1 MRLGAGH
8 PCLNH
13 VVFGVLDLQGCA
25 RQLFVAVGDVGLA
38 DLHLRDRIFDQDD
51 RVAIGVSGLLPCR
64 GHCAVGRHS
73 EGNVG
78 YYQIAVRCDSLAQR
92 VFNACLQALDQVA
105 AVVLGHPLVNDLLF
119 RILNNQVC
127 SRNFLAVGDVGLLN
141 FYVDGL
147 VVHYQDGLAL
157 VVCARRAAAGHI
169 AVLVNAEDSI
179 AGNRISVGS
188 QRLTQRVFNARL
200 QPFNY
205 FRLFAGHPFLHDVFV
220 LVQDLQRRA
229 GQLFIALGDV
239 ALAYG
244 DVGLAVVYDQDL
256 NAVLVLADRAGAGH
270 LAGFSVDGEDG
281 LAGDRIA
288 VRSDG
293 LNQLVL
299 YAGLQAFHIVRF
311 GTGDPGLDD
320 LVFRIQDL
328 HGRTRQFLLIGDID
342 LADLHLRDGVFN
354 QDDSALGHSAGSR
367 YLTGCV
373 DHKGGFCSDRVA
385 QRRDGL
391 LQGVGLAGR
400 QALHFMDVLR
410 GGPLFN
416 DLAVLVDD
424 LDMRAFQLFTVSN
437 VNLVDL
443 HFGNA
448 VRNGVS
454 PFVTG
459 HLGDYRSLIS
469 GNLSFAYRI
478 LDFSIVIKLDQVRPG
493 ILPAILCIQLNSIS
507 KILAVCLQLDH
518 YLFRPAVVLVVIVI
532 PDLLNRNVCRL
543 QRICN
548 TGSADNFVETGNL
561 FFFNCVVD
569 SRLAV
574 CAVLRQILGRECP
587 LAVGAGLHRQGVDGL
602 VAVLDVNRD
611 LLGQQFGAVAL
622 QVPDLLA
629 ADLCQ
634 FRNVDVCNVVVGNYL
649 TEAGRHFFIHRVGDG
664 VLRALLVLR
673 QVAGRELPL
682 VVLAG
687 LDSQRLNCVVALLD
701 IDRDALG
708 HEACVI
714 ALHIPGLFTGDLHG
728 LQRVGNAGA
737 LGNLLE
743 ARDRFFVSRVDDL
756 GLSVCAVLRQIL
768 GRECPLAVGA
778 GLHRQGVDG
787 LVAVLDVNRDLLGQQ
802 FGAVALQVPDLLAA
816 DLCQF
821 RNVDVCNVVVGNYLT
836 EAGRHFF
843 IHRVGDGV
851 LRALLVLRQV
861 AGRELP
867 LVVLAGLDSQ
877 RLNCVV
883 ALLDIDRDALGHEAC
898 VIALHI
904 PGLFAGDLHGL
915 QRVGNLRPVKNLL
928 KSGHRFFIDGI
939 VDQCLTVSAIL
950 RQILGS
956 EAPSSFRA
964 RPYLKGFN
972 SLIAVLD
979 IDCDL
984 FRQQFWAVALQLP
997 GLLAPDFSCL
1007 QIVCDVIAVNTFF
1020 ESVRNLFIDG
1030 VIDQC
1035 CAVSLIHREFSGRV
1049 FPIVIFPGDYIQCIN
1064 NLCTVLDIDCNAC
1077 RDIAGISTSQVPCL
1091 MAADSGRLQGILHSV
1106 CEASIRCFGDFG
1118 RVVRN
1123 CVFGDR
1129 VINVLTTGLLRQA
1142 VPLKGPVI
1150 FLIQFDGRCLC
1161 TVSQQ
1166 VDSHAGRTITVP
1178 VVAVFP
1184 NLGHF
1189 DLRLFGCMG
1198 ICDGVREGSVS
1209 SLCNLRRVVGY
1220 CVFRN
1225 RIVNSSTVG
1234 ILVQIGPGMCPAVA
1248 CIQLNGTNLCT
1259 VSQQV
1264 DRNAGQTIAILVVGV
1279 FPLLRNRNLGLLRCM
1294 AVGQGSDRT
1303 ISGSIR

>member
-1 MRLGAGH
+1 MRLVIFNNKHFDA
-8 PCLNH
+8 
-13 VVFGVLDLQGCA
+13 VFVLAVCA
-25 RQLFVAVGDVGLA
+25 VAGDVTLCINAEGC
-38 DLHLRDRIFDQDD
+38 HTRD
-51 RVAIGVSGLLPCR
+51 GVSIRSNG
-64 GHCAVGRHS
+64 
-73 EGNVG
+73 
-78 YYQIAVRCDSLAQR
+78 
-92 VFNACLQALDQVA
+92 FNQ
-105 AVVLGHPLVNDLLF
+105 LVSHAGC
-119 RILNNQVC
+119 QT
-127 SRNFLAVGDVGLLN
+127 
-141 FYVDGL
+141 FYII
-147 VVHYQDGLAL
+147 
-157 VVCARRAAAGHI
+157 RF
-169 AVLVNAEDSI
+169 I
-179 AGNRISVGS
+179 AGN
-188 QRLTQRVFNARL
+188 
-200 QPFNY
+200 
-205 FRLFAGHPFLHDVFV
+205 
-220 LVQDLQRRA
+220 
-229 GQLFIALGDV
+229 
-239 ALAYG
+239 
-244 DVGLAVVYDQDL
+244 
-256 NAVLVLADRAGAGH
+256 
-270 LAGFSVDGEDG
+270 
-281 LAGDRIA
+281 
-288 VRSDG
+288 
-293 LNQLVL
+293 
-299 YAGLQAFHIVRF
+299 
-311 GTGDPGLDD
+311 PGLDD

-391 LQGVGLAGR
+391 LQGVGLAGM

-410 GGPLFN
+410 GVPLFN

-424 LDMRAFQLFTVSN
+424 LDMRAFQLCAVGNIHLADLHFSQRIFNQDHSVFGHAAGSRYLTGCVDHEGGFRSDRVAQGRHGLLQGVGFAGVQTVYFMDILRGCPLFNNLASLVDDLDMCAFQLFTVSN

-561 FFFNCVVD
+561 FFFNCVID

-687 LDSQRLNCVVALLD
+687 GHGQRLNNVVALLD
-701 IDRDALG
+701 VDRDALG

-714 ALHIPGLFTGDLHG
+714 ALHIPGLFAGDLHG

-756 GLSVCAVLRQIL
+756 GLSVRAVLRQILGRECPLAVGAGLHRQGVDGLVAVLDVDRNLFGQQLVAVTLQVPDLFAAYGRCLRNVGVCNVVAGDYLTEARGHFFIHRVGDFICGALLVLRQVAGGERPLVVLASLDSQRLNSVVALLDVDRDALGHEACVIALHIPGLFAGDLHGLQRVGNAGALGNLLEARDRFFVSRVDDLGLSVRAVLRQIL

-816 DLCQF
+816 D
-821 RNVDVCNVVVGNYLT
+821 
-836 EAGRHFF
+836 
-843 IHRVGDGV
+843 
-851 LRALLVLRQV
+851 
-861 AGRELP
+861 
-867 LVVLAGLDSQ
+867 
-877 RLNCVV
+877 
-883 ALLDIDRDALGHEAC
+883 
-898 VIALHI
+898 
-904 PGLFAGDLHGL
+904 
-915 QRVGNLRPVKNLL
+915 
-928 KSGHRFFIDGI
+928 
-939 VDQCLTVSAIL
+939 
-950 RQILGS
+950 
-956 EAPSSFRA
+956 
-964 RPYLKGFN
+964 
-972 SLIAVLD
+972 
-979 IDCDL
+979 
-984 FRQQFWAVALQLP
+984 
-997 GLLAPDFSCL
+997 FSCL
-1007 QIVCDVIAVNTFF
+1007 
-1020 ESVRNLFIDG
+1020 
-1030 VIDQC
+1030 
-1035 CAVSLIHREFSGRV
+1035 
-1049 FPIVIFPGDYIQCIN
+1049 
-1064 NLCTVLDIDCNAC
+1064 
-1077 RDIAGISTSQVPCL
+1077 
-1091 MAADSGRLQGILHSV
+1091 
-1106 CEASIRCFGDFG
+1106 
-1118 RVVRN
+1118 
-1123 CVFGDR
+1123 
-1129 VINVLTTGLLRQA
+1129 
-1142 VPLKGPVI
+1142 
-1150 FLIQFDGRCLC
+1150 
-1161 TVSQQ
+1161 
-1166 VDSHAGRTITVP
+1166 
-1178 VVAVFP
+1178 
-1184 NLGHF
+1184 
-1189 DLRLFGCMG
+1189 
-1198 ICDGVREGSVS
+1198 
-1209 SLCNLRRVVGY
+1209 
-1220 CVFRN
+1220 
-1225 RIVNSSTVG
+1225 
-1234 ILVQIGPGMCPAVA
+1234 
-1248 CIQLNGTNLCT
+1248 
-1259 VSQQV
+1259 
-1264 DRNAGQTIAILVVGV
+1264 
-1279 FPLLRNRNLGLLRCM
+1279 
-1294 AVGQGSDRT
+1294 
-1303 ISGSIR
+1303 